1 MKKITVNSQLE
12 TRIVS
17 GSLSVALLLV
27 GYGLGKLD
35 SKNDTSIAR
44 EDELAKEYL
53 SAYVEERKALE
64 KEIASLNAQKEKLQR
79 DSTFEMSDLIVI
91 ENTNVNGETEI
102 YILRHSCDDIY
113 REYHNN
119 FRAFYRLHSDNEEH
133 ESYICNQVVHFDEGQ
148 PLFNYLTNEEIARL
162 SINGGEITTSEL
174 DEILIRLRNEYHE
187 QKESNNHSKI
197 LK

>member
-64 KEIASLNAQKEKLQR
+64 KEIASLNAQKLANKKSIAFR
-79 DSTFEMSDLIVI
+79 
-91 ENTNVNGETEI
+91 
-102 YILRHSCDDIY
+102 
-113 REYHNN
+113 N
-119 FRAFYRLHSDNEEH
+119 FLNFISLYFKT
-133 ESYICNQVVHFDEGQ
+133 C
-148 PLFNYLTNEEIARL
+148 
-162 SINGGEITTSEL
+162 
-174 DEILIRLRNEYHE
+174 
-187 QKESNNHSKI
+187 
-197 LK
+197 